1 VPQGPD
7 IICTKISLE
16 IERKLQ
22 GISLDDNGQTVRIY
36 RTKKNI
42 TEKQTPLSYGDSHPT
57 TIPVFDYLFL
67 PPYSSYTRSVPLMIP
82 RILILPITHNSCHT
96 IISLHS
102 LSNIIFIWSEEA
114 RLRTVGSSGTNSF
127 QITRYLSLSTCFPIY
142 RLITQ
147 FLL

>member
-1 VPQGPD
+1 MIG
-7 IICTKISLE
+7 TKISLE

-22 GISLDDNGQTVRIY
+22 GTSLDDNGQTVRIY
-36 RTKKNI
+36 RTKKKI
-42 TEKQTPLSYGDSHPT
+42 AKKQTPLSYGDSHPT
-57 TIPVFDYLFL
+57 TIPILDYLFL
-67 PPYSSYTRSVPLMIP
+67 PHTLHISVPLMIP

-114 RLRTVGSSGTNSF
+114 RLRTVGSSGTNSL

-142 RLITQ
+142 RLNT
-147 FLL
+147 